1 MRNYNNP
8 SEDVK
13 TGKEVRFEEMVDNW
27 NRGLE
32 NGAHVWKEVRKKTQ
46 IGISDIRGKVTKD
59 NSVVESNWVEKFK
72 LYLNWKF

>member
-32 NGAHVWKEVRKKTQ
+32 NGAHV
-46 IGISDIRGKVTKD
+46 
-59 NSVVESNWVEKFK
+59 
-72 LYLNWKF
+72 